1 MARQWVDLEE
11 RTFLVINFPL
21 VSLGLAAN
29 VFYLFCLCSPLSD
42 RAKLKQPLKIL
53 LEFLIWTCIVFLL
66 FFFCMYMVMKH
77 SKSQLVRFVL
87 RSLVLCNV
95 HSSMMTSVWLSVYYY
110 IQIVPLQRA
119 FFLWVKKNIK
129 LVIYTAL
136 IYQEVLIHV
145 FGAADCVNA
154 LVNYST
160 STCNGTL
167 LECERHLFSTTA
179 GFYIMKLH
187 VMGCLVMMTVSNFS
201 TFNYLRSHMKK
212 VAQGNVLTQKT
223 ASQLRTANAAVF
235 QGVIYFTYCIFYL
248 FSSFTV
254 TFSPSHV
261 IGTWI
266 SLTFTTLYIFGTTI
280 NMGIGQT
287 LFRQRVAGV
296 WRALAVHCSVDTPT
310 ND

>member
-29 VFYLFCLCSPLSD
+29 VFYLFCLCSPLSG
-42 RAKLKQPLKIL
+42 RAKSKQPLKML
-53 LEFLIWTCIVFLL
+53 LEFLIWTSIVFL
-66 FFFCMYMVMKH
+66 FFVFCMYVAKH
-77 SKSQLVRFVL
+77 GKSPLVHFVL
-87 RSLVLCNV
+87 CSFLLCNV
-95 HSSMMTSVWLSVYYY
+95 HSSMMTTVLLSVYYY

-136 IYQEVLIHV
+136 IYKEVLIHL
-145 FGAADCVNA
+145 FGAANCVNT

-160 STCNGTL
+160 YCNGTL
-167 LECERHLFSTTA
+167 LECELPLFSTTA

-187 VMGCLVMMTVSNFS
+187 VMGCLVMMTASNFS
-201 TFNYLRSHMKK
+201 MFNYLRSHMKK
-212 VAQGNVLTQKT
+212 VAQGNILTQKT
-223 ASQLRTANAAVF
+223 ASQLRAANAAVF
-235 QGVIYFTYCIFYL
+235 QGVIYFTYCIFY
-248 FSSFTV
+248 FFTSFMYA
-254 TFSPSHV
+254 FSPSFI

-266 SLTFTTLYIFGTTI
+266 SLTCTTLYIFGTTI
-280 NMGIGQT
+280 NLGIGQT
-287 LFRQRVAGV
+287 LFRQRIVGV
-296 WRALAVHCSVDTPT
+296 WRALAVHCSVDTPA